1 MSFTTW
7 WMKWRKTAYWIALVV
22 LVFGIINTATHSAPA
37 FLLWSCV
44 FATVMI
50 AIGLARQY
58 RKRTN

>member
-1 MSFTTW
+1 
-7 WMKWRKTAYWIALVV
+7 MKWRKTAYWIALVV
-22 LVFGIINTATHSAPA
+22 LVFGIINTATHPAPA